1 MLRKTAAGVTC
12 SVSLAVLS
20 ACNTQMVTTSNFYA
34 ENQTPSL
41 SSGQPAQTDAKTIRP
56 VQGIPYYLPQTV
68 IKLNVSG
75 SQKSASDPAS
85 YAISLKLTG
94 VEQVADPSQLYLL
107 EIHTEDATDDDITI
121 GTNTKGLL
129 ESTKATSTDRS
140 ADILKKVAETAA
152 AVMQA
157 APTIFDANGVVKE
170 KAPCDAPPPFSIDWS
185 FPLDPAQMQ
194 GINGNTVSFDTAGM
208 QDAINAAISGGNSAK
223 DPKIKIGLNLALLD
237 ESRTLPQRESK
248 WPPIDNPEHWAPG
261 LRFRMP
267 KVGALTIAMDSTQD
281 ADFGGCDLAVHAS
294 INGERSLVLDP
305 TKDYVFDMSRTPLV
319 KSSISLT
326 VKDGI
331 LTSATVTKDSPA
343 LAAVTLPL
351 DLLDILL
358 APISNLING
367 TPASGSS
374 SKAGG

>member
-1 MLRKTAAGVTC
+1 MLRKTIVRMGCGAG
-12 SVSLAVLS
+12 LATLA
-20 ACNTQMVTTSNFYA
+20 ACNSQMVTTSNFYA

-41 SSGQPAQTDAKTIRP
+41 VAGEAAETNRETIRP
-56 VQGIPYYLPQTV
+56 VQGIPYYLPQSV

-85 YAISLKLTG
+85 YTFSLKLTG
-94 VEQVADPSQLYLL
+94 VEQVADPSQMYLL

-129 ESTKATSTDRS
+129 ESAKAISTDRS

-157 APTIFDANGVVKE
+157 ETDLFDANG
-170 KAPCDAPPPFSIDWS
+170 KAISCNPPPPFSVDWT
-185 FPLDPAQMQ
+185 FPLDEAQMKEIKDGTVTFKTDAMAKAINDAVSE
-194 GINGNTVSFDTAGM
+194 GINIRNPS
-208 QDAINAAISGGNSAK
+208 
-223 DPKIKIGLNLALLD
+223 IKIGLKLEVLD
-237 ESRTLPQRESK
+237 ENKEFQARPSK
-248 WPPIDNPEHWAPG
+248 WPSIDNPKHWAPG
-261 LRFRMP
+261 LRFRVP
-267 KVGALTIAMDSTQD
+267 KIGALTITMDSTTT
-281 ADFGGCDLAVHAS
+281 ADFGSCKFAVHAS
-294 INGERSLVLDP
+294 INGERSLILDP
-305 TKDYVFDMSRTPLV
+305 TQDYVFDMSRTPLV

-343 LAAVTLPL
+343 LAAVKLPL

-358 APISNLING
+358 APISHLING
-367 TPASGSS
+367 TPSTGTS